1 MTENTLTLENTD
13 NNAYDSTAQSCP
25 ASQDTRETIP
35 EKTFTQSKV
44 EELIAERLKRERKN
58 AESLRSV
65 KDLLFKLS
73 DSGVIKSSSYSDMA
87 NELCSLFAE
96 KQNGEAFGESLA
108 GEEIGESKNG
118 EGEDGFTEEKSEDE
132 TCSLPYEP
140 INKSEETPENAPE
153 YDSVQREKEDVPY
166 ILSANDAR
174 AIKKAYPECDI
185 GELLC
190 DEAFEKFAQ
199 GKRGTAEKIYGE
211 YLTFMT
217 VLNGK
222 NESIE
227 RRMFAENAST
237 SFSAS
242 DKAYS
247 SDGSEGLTKRQME
260 IARESGMSY
269 REYSSLLSDI
279 PKKRKV

>member
-1 MTENTLTLENTD
+1 MTENICIENMEITE
-13 NNAYDSTAQSCP
+13 NNAYDSMAENSP
-25 ASQDTRETIP
+25 ASEDTREQLP

-44 EELIAERLKRERKN
+44 EELIAERLRRERKN
-58 AESLRSV
+58 TESLRSV
-65 KDLLFKLS
+65 KDLLCKLT

-96 KQNGEAFGESLA
+96 KHH
-108 GEEIGESKNG
+108 GEETDDSFAGADVVGEFSG
-118 EGEDGFTEEKSEDE
+118 EEKCTQTEENGDTVAICQEVSAENPHNPISEQ
-132 TCSLPYEP
+132 TL
-140 INKSEETPENAPE
+140 NKS
-153 YDSVQREKEDVPY
+153 SDVPY
-166 ILSANDAR
+166 SLSSSDAR
-174 AIKKAYPECDI
+174 AIKRAYPECDI

-190 DEAFEKFAQ
+190 DEAFEKFAE
-199 GKRGTAEKIYGE
+199 GKSGTAEKIYGE

-217 VLNGK
+217 VLNGR
-222 NESIE
+222 NENIE

-242 DKAYS
+242 DKAYC
-247 SDGSEGLTKRQME
+247 SDGSENLTKRQME
-260 IARESGMSY
+260 IARMSGMSY